1 MTEIPSEHR
10 LESSTSL
17 LREGYTFI
25 SARCARLHS
34 DVFQARLLLQNT
46 LCLHGEEAAQLFYD
60 EQRFQRAG
68 AAPRMLLKTLIGQGG
83 VQSLDGEAHRHRK
96 RMFLAVLDDSGVALM
111 VRQMEIAWRQA
122 MAQWPQRGAVS
133 LLEEAH
139 LILTRAV
146 CAWAGVPLAPD
157 EAPQRCAQF
166 VALIEGAGAIGPRH
180 WQARHARKESEAWAG
195 GLIREV
201 RAGHLPVDAG
211 KPLSVVAEH
220 RQLDGT
226 LLDEQIAAVELLNL
240 LRPTVAV
247 ARFIAFAGLELH
259 LHPEW
264 HLRLARQDHWLEPF
278 VQEVRRRHAFFPFM
292 AARVRHDFEWK
303 GYSFPAGTRVLLDLY
318 GTNHDPRLWERPE
331 AFRPERFEH
340 WCGNPYSFLT
350 QGGGE
355 LETQHRCPGERLT
368 IELTKAAVKILT
380 REIDYRLPEQDLTV
394 DLTHMPAAPASGLL
408 LTGVRLRGD

>member
-1 MTEIPSEHR
+1 MPEIPSEHR

-46 LCLHGEEAAQLFYD
+46 LCLYGQEAAELFYD
-60 EQRFQRAG
+60 EQRFARAG

-83 VQSLDGEAHRHRK
+83 VQSLDDEAHRHRK
-96 RMFLAVLDDSGVALM
+96 RLFLSILDESGVAAM
-111 VRQMEIAWRQA
+111 VRQMEGVWRQA
-122 MAQWPQRGAVS
+122 MAQWPARGTVS
-133 LLEEAH
+133 LLDEAH
-139 LILTRAV
+139 QILSQAV
-146 CAWAGVPLAPD
+146 CEWAGVPLAPG
-157 EAPQRCAQF
+157 EVAQHCAQF

-180 WQARHARKESEAWAG
+180 WQARHARKESEAWAA
-195 GLIREV
+195 GLIRDV
-201 RAGHLPVDAG
+201 REGHLPVDPG
-211 KPLSVVAEH
+211 KPLAKVAEH
-220 RQLDGT
+220 RQLDGL
-226 LLDEQIAAVELLNL
+226 LLDDRIAAVELLNL

-259 LHPEW
+259 VHPEW
-264 HLRLARQDHWLEPF
+264 HLRLARQDRWLEPF
-278 VQEVRRRHAFFPFM
+278 VQEVRRQHAFFPFM
-292 AARVRHDFEWK
+292 TARVRQDFEWK
-303 GYSFPAGTRVLLDLY
+303 GFWFQAGTRVLLDLY

-355 LETQHRCPGERLT
+355 PQTQHRCPGERLA

-380 REIDYRLPEQDLTV
+380 RELDYRLPEQDLSV
-394 DLTHMPAAPASGLL
+394 DLSHIPAAPASGLL
-408 LTGVRLRGD
+408 IAGVQLR